1 MATDSEAP
9 RPAVVIC
16 TGSYHTPAPYEPLRQ
31 ALESSG
37 FEAYCPQRP
46 TCDLS
51 KLNVGDINHPDF
63 DLGPPAEGYP
73 SDMDDVQ
80 VINQLLGRL
89 INEEGK
95 EVLLLAHSS
104 GGMIASQ
111 AAVPELQYKPRQ
123 EKGERGGVT
132 AIFFVGAFVIPVGE
146 SIHSFFQPKEGP
158 IVTPPFMRFHKQG
171 AAGLGTIV
179 DAPRFMFNDLDAEE
193 AAKWAATLTASPVNT
208 GVLTNDVYSV
218 LPCAYLILDNDQTLL
233 PQYQEAMI
241 ALQVQK
247 GNAFTVYHAPS
258 GHSPHL
264 SWTDQLVSKVI
275 EFRNK
280 CHA

>member
-1 MATDSEAP
+1 MQVPFHRAALTD
-9 RPAVVIC
+9 
-16 TGSYHTPAPYEPLRQ
+16 
-31 ALESSG
+31 
-37 FEAYCPQRP
+37 
-46 TCDLS
+46 
-51 KLNVGDINHPDF
+51 DIGTQKH
-63 DLGPPAEGYP
+63 
-73 SDMDDVQ
+73 
-80 VINQLLGRL
+80 
-89 INEEGK
+89 
-95 EVLLLAHSS
+95 
-104 GGMIASQ
+104 
-111 AAVPELQYKPRQ
+111 
-123 EKGERGGVT
+123 
-132 AIFFVGAFVIPVGE
+132 
-146 SIHSFFQPKEGP
+146 
-158 IVTPPFMRFHKQG
+158 G

-247 GNAFTVYHAPS
+247 GNTFTVYHAPS